1 MVHGIPRITHLPEQS
16 HVESAVITNS
26 GDHDALIGYTGFV
39 GSSLARKRG
48 FGSIYNSANIEDI
61 RGRTFDT
68 VVCAGVSAEKWRAN
82 RDPVADQASID
93 KLWSS
98 LREASARKLIL
109 ISTIDVYPVPIG
121 VDETTPVTPVE
132 SQPYGKHRYEL
143 EVRAKE
149 HFDSLVIRLPG
160 LFGKGLKKNAL
171 FDLLNSNET
180 ERIDSRGVFQ
190 FYDVERLSGDIDTAT
205 GLGFSLLNV
214 ATEPVSV
221 EEVARDCFGET
232 FVNHV
237 VDHPA
242 RYDMRS
248 IHADAFGGPDGYL
261 INRAQVKDS
270 LRAWV
275 HAERASRK

>member
-1 MVHGIPRITHLPEQS
+1 M
-16 HVESAVITNS
+16 S
-26 GDHDALIGYTGFV
+26 GHDDALIGYTGFV
-39 GSSLARKRG
+39 GSSLTRKRS
-48 FGSIYNSANIEDI
+48 FGSVYNSSNIAEI

-82 RDPVADQASID
+82 RDPAADLAAID
-93 KLWSS
+93 RLWRS
-98 LREASARKLIL
+98 LREASATKLIL
-109 ISTIDVYPVPIG
+109 ISTIDVYPDPVG
-121 VDETTPVTPVE
+121 VNETTPITPIE

-143 EVRAKE
+143 EARARD
-149 HFDSLVIRLPG
+149 HFDSLVMRLPG

-171 FDLLNSNET
+171 FDLLHSNQT

-190 FYDVERLSGDIDTAT
+190 FYDVERLAGDIDTAT
-205 GLGFSLLNV
+205 GHGFSLLNV

-237 VDHPA
+237 VEKPA

-248 IHADAFGGPDGYL
+248 IHAGAFGGRDGYL
-261 INRAQVKDS
+261 ISRTEVKDS

-275 HAERASRK
+275 SSERESRK

>member
-1 MVHGIPRITHLPEQS
+1 VARGIPRTTHLPEPS
-16 HVESAVITNS
+16 RVEPASS
-26 GDHDALIGYTGFV
+26 GNPGNDDALIGYTGFV
-39 GSSLARKRG
+39 GSSLARKRS
-48 FGSIYNSANIEDI
+48 FGSVYNSANIEDI

-82 RDPVADQASID
+82 RDPVADLASID
-93 KLWSS
+93 RLWSS
-98 LREASARKLIL
+98 LREANARKLIL
-109 ISTIDVYPVPIG
+109 ISSIDVYPVPIG
-121 VDETTPVTPVE
+121 VDETTPVTSIE

-143 EVRAKE
+143 EVRAKD
-149 HFDSLVIRLPG
+149 HFDTLVMRLPG

-180 ERIDSRGVFQ
+180 ERIDSRGLFQ
-190 FYDVERLSGDIDTAT
+190 FYDVERLAGDIDTASEH
-205 GLGFSLLNV
+205 GFSLVNV

-221 EEVARDCFGET
+221 EEVALDCFGET
-232 FVNHV
+232 FVNHIV
-237 VDHPA
+237 ETPA

-261 INRAQVKDS
+261 ISRTEVKDS

-275 HAERASRK
+275 SSERASRK